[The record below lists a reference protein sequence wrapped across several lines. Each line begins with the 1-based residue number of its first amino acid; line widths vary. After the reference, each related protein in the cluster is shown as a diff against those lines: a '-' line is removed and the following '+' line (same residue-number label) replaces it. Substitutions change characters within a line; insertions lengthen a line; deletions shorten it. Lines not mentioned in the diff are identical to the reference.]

1 MNKLLKKT
9 SNFSQ
14 NKLFSFE
21 KLFSLTSFSFVVIFL
36 YIPIV
41 ILIIYSFNDSRIISS
56 WRGFTFK
63 YYLQLFQNRD
73 ILLALR
79 NTLVIGFFS
88 TFVSVIL
95 GVTAA
100 LALENKRFKG
110 TSFFSGLIFLPLV
123 MPDILLGVSL
133 ALFFSSLKIE
143 MGMYT
148 VLIAHISFCVSY
160 TIIVIQSRLQG
171 FDYSLEEAAMD
182 LGANKLQIF
191 FKIKLPLMFPGIL
204 AAALLSFTLS
214 IDDFVITFFTSG
226 RGFNT
231 LPVYVE
237 GAIRRGTLTTINA
250 LSTLMICFTI
260 FLAIISRRV
269 RKYIL

>member
-1 MNKLLKKT
+1 MSAKDKAT
-9 SNFSQ
+9 Q
-14 NKLFSFE
+14 ATLFP
-21 KLFSLTSFSFVVIFL
+21 KMSLTMFTIVIVFL

-41 ILIIYSFNDSRIISS
+41 LLIIYSFNDSKIVST
-56 WRGFTFK
+56 WKGFSFK
-63 YYLQLFQNRD
+63 YYARLFND
-73 ILLALR
+73 TALLSALR
-79 NTLVIGFFS
+79 NTMLIGFAS
-88 TFVSVIL
+88 VIVSVLL
-95 GVTAA
+95 GITAA
-100 LALENKRFKG
+100 MALENLKFKG
-110 TSFFSGLIFLPLV
+110 RQFATGLIFLPLV
-123 MPDILLGVSL
+123 MPDILMGVSL

-143 MGMYT
+143 MGAYT
-148 VLIAHISFCVSY
+148 VLIAHITFCVSY
-160 TIIVIQSRLQG
+160 TVIVIQSRLSG

-191 FKIKLPLMFPGIL
+191 WKIKLPLMFPGIV
-204 AAALLSFTLS
+204 AAALLAFTLS

-250 LSTLMICFTI
+250 LSTLMIAMTI
-260 FLAIISRRV
+260 FLAVISKNV